1 MNMQIKIK
9 YDFEKKLNCGKII
22 FNNKILLLDMED
34 LFRLLNK
41 EKKFNLYEESL
52 EYPYYMR
59 NKHKVTIREYLYKF
73 NDSNIYYEFKNKNK
87 YDLRRLNVSI
97 YHNFHKILKNKY
109 NILSYKLG
117 HIIKNGRD
125 AYSMKNPIWTVK
137 EKDKDII
144 LMYCEKDTICKLCP
158 KSYQKIIDLEK
169 EKNNGLKITF
179 YKHSNG
185 YILGSGH
192 NKFSRLY
199 IHQIIKNCF
208 GNGKGTKKISV
219 DHIDQDPLNNTYD
232 NLRLATRKEQEQNSN
247 GIKENTKRNRKKNA
261 IKLPDGITQDMIP
274 KYVYYCKEI
283 YNKEKNLSREF
294 FRIEK
299 HPNLEKKCISGSK
312 SNKLSIIDKLNEIKN
327 KLKNLDNNI
336 KEEKSILPKYYNI
349 SILRNSPHFVYD
361 RRDGSKRYNL
371 KMKIK
376 SDKTNDE
383 ELKRFT
389 KKLFDKYPELNYS

>member
-1 MNMQIKIK
+1 MNMQVKIK
-9 YDFEKKLNCGKII
+9 YDFEKKLNCGRII
-22 FNNKILLLDMED
+22 FNNKVLLLDMED
-34 LFRLLNK
+34 LFRLINK
-41 EKKFNLYEESL
+41 EKKFNLYNSNED
-52 EYPYYMR
+52 YPYYMR

-87 YDLRRLNVSI
+87 YDLRRSNVSVF
-97 YHNFHKILKNKY
+97 HKFHKIIKNKY
-109 NILSYKLG
+109 NIISFKLG

-125 AYSMKNPIWTVK
+125 AYSMKNPIWNIK
-137 EKDKDII
+137 EEDKDII

-232 NLRLATRKEQEQNSN
+232 NLRLA
-247 GIKENTKRNRKKNA
+247 
-261 IKLPDGITQDMIP
+261 
-274 KYVYYCKEI
+274 
-283 YNKEKNLSREF
+283 
-294 FRIEK
+294 
-299 HPNLEKKCISGSK
+299 
-312 SNKLSIIDKLNEIKN
+312 
-327 KLKNLDNNI
+327 
-336 KEEKSILPKYYNI
+336 
-349 SILRNSPHFVYD
+349 
-361 RRDGSKRYNL
+361 
-371 KMKIK
+371 
-376 SDKTNDE
+376 
-383 ELKRFT
+383 
-389 KKLFDKYPELNYS
+389 